1 MSPSRSARL
10 RRLLADLSSGGTR
23 PKAVA
28 RVRRKAGARVAGGA
42 VDRRPAPKVVAPP
55 PLPLTAGRRPTWYV
69 GAWGRLA
76 SAVAGKDPALDPGTP
91 HPDDGA
97 ALVRSARRHR
107 GQAAFAEAL
116 GAGLPLSVATCR
128 AVSMLAAVREHSA
141 AWALAESV
149 HRMPGGADAGT
160 AGHAVLLHSRGQL
173 LRAWERV
180 RPLDDAILLE
190 ALPLQAVDAALA
202 AGTEESRARAV
213 RLVADPT
220 VFGAADLVD
229 LAGRF
234 LVMGHRPEALALVA
248 ELTGRSE
255 VALDERRA
263 HVADRLEEWLSDRE
277 VLVPDGAVPIGIIDY
292 SSPDHVLT
300 SGNLGDYVQTLA
312 LLGNLARLGDL
323 TFTGEHGLGEVATEL
338 QGHVQAR
345 FRVPGVDGAVH
356 LVPVDRDVSSLGSV
370 PADTWAVAFGW
381 HMHPLFGLKY
391 DFPYNPHL
399 RPIFVS
405 FHVNRLDMLDDEAL
419 AYLREHG
426 PVGCRDWTTVNLLL
440 SAGVDAFFTG
450 CFTSTVD
457 TLFPERS
464 EVFSGSRGRGLHRPQ
479 GRAGQGGAAA
489 AAPVREYT
497 RPVRRVP
504 LHGTRGGD
512 PGRPR
517 PTGGVPARPRSRRD
531 QPVARLPAAHLAR
544 GPGRLP
550 TGQPGRRPL
559 RRPRRAHA
567 G

>member
-1 MSPSRSARL
+1 
-10 RRLLADLSSGGTR
+10 
-23 PKAVA
+23 
-28 RVRRKAGARVAGGA
+28 
-42 VDRRPAPKVVAPP
+42 
-55 PLPLTAGRRPTWYV
+55 
-69 GAWGRLA
+69 
-76 SAVAGKDPALDPGTP
+76 
-91 HPDDGA
+91 
-97 ALVRSARRHR
+97 
-107 GQAAFAEAL
+107 
-116 GAGLPLSVATCR
+116 
-128 AVSMLAAVREHSA
+128 
-141 AWALAESV
+141 
-149 HRMPGGADAGT
+149 MPGGADAGT

-248 ELTGRSE
+248 ELTGRT
-255 VALDERRA
+255 ERRPRRA
-263 HVADRLEEWLSDRE
+263 AGPRRRPPRGVAVRPRRSS
-277 VLVPDGAVPIGIIDY
+277 VPEGAVPIGIIDY

-370 PADTWAVAFGW
+370 PAGTWAVAFGW

-391 DFPYNPHL
+391 DFPYHPHL

-464 EVFSGSRGRGLHRPQ
+464 EVFGGSRAVGFIDRKAEP
-479 GRAGQGGAAA
+479 AKGARRRSGARVHA
-489 AAPVREYT
+489 
-497 RPVRRVP
+497 PVRRVP
-504 LHGTRGGD
+504 LHGTRGGH

-531 QPVARLPAAHLAR
+531 QPAARLPAAHLAR
-544 GPGRLP
+544 ASRSTSDRAARATSASPASTGLTPGDPDLDAMRDGIRDLLAVHLHDD
-550 TGQPGRRPL
+550 PGGS
-559 RRPRRAHA
+559 RPRARSRPGGASSPRERVDEA
-567 G
+567 RSRFAEGLEVG